1 MDSGTYGTF
10 DVIRCA
16 TLLGTLISG
25 ESRNWK
31 DWLTGMLQQSETPPA
46 AKF

>member
-16 TLLGTLISG
+16 TLLGTSFRENPGIG
-25 ESRNWK
+25 K
-31 DWLTGMLQQSETPPA
+31 TG
-46 AKF
+46 